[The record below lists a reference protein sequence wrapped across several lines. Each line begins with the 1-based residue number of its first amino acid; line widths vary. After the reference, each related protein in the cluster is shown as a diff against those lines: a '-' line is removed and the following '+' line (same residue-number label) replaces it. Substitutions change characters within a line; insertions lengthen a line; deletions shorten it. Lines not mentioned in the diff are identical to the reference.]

1 MELKE
6 QLKLIK
12 DRAKTITSRLKA
24 LNKGKKNNDVIL
36 SLLDNLF
43 IQELTVNFDLY
54 ELSDDELIEKLKQCN
69 IIIEETCVQNKERL
83 EKEKE
88 NKNKLKEIKLW
99 NNEFIKFL
107 NTLSSDEYGL
117 TAKTNMLNMI
127 NATENITDFF
137 TMSFL
142 DDKIEII
149 YARRDYTQVKL
160 EIKKSYYENLIPQ
173 TLAKITECNIKNLL
187 INSEKINILR
197 KAKSAEIISLNIDNN
212 GLHYELFVDSNNT
225 TIDIE
230 NIDKPYEFI
239 KYENNSVYT
248 NEIALTNADSDKLDT
263 EDIEVKTNIGIFVIP
278 YKTLKIIL
286 KSDFKLRYTLMQN
299 NLVEF
304 ISEDENIKATQIVR
318 VVLSKIGD

>member
-54 ELSDDELIEKLKQCN
+54 ELSDDELIKKLKQCN

-142 DDKIEII
+142 DDTIEII

-197 KAKSAEIISLNIDNN
+197 KAKSGEIISLNIDNN

>member
-43 IQELTVNFDLY
+43 IQELTTNFDLY

-173 TLAKITECNIKNLL
+173 TLAKITEHNIKNLL

-263 EDIEVKTNIGIFVIP
+263 EDIEVKTNIGMFVIP

>member
-12 DRAKTITSRLKA
+12 NKAKIITSKLKV
-24 LNKGKKNNDVIL
+24 LNKGKKNYDVIL

-43 IQELTVNFDLY
+43 IQELTNNFSLY
-54 ELSDDELIEKLKQCN
+54 DVCDDELIEKLKQQN
-69 IIIEETCVQNKERL
+69 IIIEETCIQNKERL
-83 EKEKE
+83 TKEKEEKEK
-88 NKNKLKEIKLW
+88 LKQIKSW

-107 NTLSSDEYGL
+107 NNLSSDEYGL

-127 NATENITDFF
+127 NNTENITDFF

-142 DDKIEII
+142 NDKIEVV
-149 YARRDYTQVKL
+149 YPKRDYTQVKL

-197 KAKSAEIISLNIDNN
+197 KTKTSEIISLNIDETGLRYDLFTSSDNIIINIDTINEPYKFIQYENN
-212 GLHYELFVDSNNT
+212 PVYQNEILLANVDSN
-225 TIDIE
+225 
-230 NIDKPYEFI
+230 
-239 KYENNSVYT
+239 
-248 NEIALTNADSDKLDT
+248 KLDT
-263 EDIEVKTNIGIFVIP
+263 EDIEVKTDIGMFVIP
-278 YKTLKIIL
+278 YKTLKIVL
-286 KSDFKLRYTLMQN
+286 KSDFRLYYTLMQN

-304 ISEDENIKATQIVR
+304 ISEDENIRATQIVR

>member
-12 DRAKTITSRLKA
+12 SRAKIITSQLKT

-43 IQELTVNFDLY
+43 IQELTTDFDLY
-54 ELSDDELIEKLKQCN
+54 DLSDDELIEKLKQHS
-69 IIIEETCVQNKERL
+69 IIIEETRIQNKERL

-88 NKNKLKEIKLW
+88 NKDKLKQIKLW

-142 DDKIEII
+142 DDKIEIV
-149 YARRDYTQVKL
+149 YARRDYTQVRL

-173 TLAKITECNIKNLL
+173 TLTKITEYNIKNLL

-197 KAKSAEIISLNIDNN
+197 KAKSAEIISLNVDSN

-225 TIDIE
+225 NIDIE
-230 NIDKPYEFI
+230 TIDKPYEFI

-248 NEIALTNADSDKLDT
+248 NEITLSDADSDKLDT

-286 KSDFKLRYTLMQN
+286 KSNFKLRYTLMQN